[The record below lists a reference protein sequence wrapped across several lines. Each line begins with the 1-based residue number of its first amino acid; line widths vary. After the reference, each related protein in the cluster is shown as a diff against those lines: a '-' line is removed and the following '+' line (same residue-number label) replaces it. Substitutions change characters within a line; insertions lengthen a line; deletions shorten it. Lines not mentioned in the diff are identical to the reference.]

1 MCPVPLT
8 VRGTEDAPADEDP
21 HEQSALHAV
30 AEATQAYGR
39 RPDGHRAGDNATALL
54 RLMDRLGNPVMYA
67 AVLEGR
73 ADVVAFLL
81 SRGADPLQSNRP
93 DPKMPM
99 DTSMRTMAVHQGHQ
113 EVVRL
118 LDAAAKGKTRK
129 PRKGKKGRGR
139 K

>member
-1 MCPVPLT
+1 
-8 VRGTEDAPADEDP
+8 
-21 HEQSALHAV
+21 
-30 AEATQAYGR
+30 
-39 RPDGHRAGDNATALL
+39 
-54 RLMDRLGNPVMYA
+54 MDRLGNPVMYA